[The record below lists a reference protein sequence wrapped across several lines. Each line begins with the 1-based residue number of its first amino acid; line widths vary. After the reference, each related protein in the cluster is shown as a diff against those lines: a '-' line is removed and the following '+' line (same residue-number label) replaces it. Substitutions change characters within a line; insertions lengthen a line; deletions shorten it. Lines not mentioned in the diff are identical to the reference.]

1 MFAKPVDRRL
11 RVREIGQMRL
21 DIQQSGEI
29 LLVWLGSQRPL
40 REFQLP
46 I

>member
-1 MFAKPVDRRL
+1 MLAETLDRRL
-11 RVREIGQMRL
+11 RMREIGEMRL
-21 DIQQSGEI
+21 NIQQSGEI
-29 LLVWLGSQRPL
+29 LLVRLGRQQPL

>member
-1 MFAKPVDRRL
+1 MLAETIDCRL
-11 RVREIGQMRL
+11 RMREIGQMRL

-29 LLVWLGSQRPL
+29 LLVRLGSQRPL